1 LRGFDLFCFRLCFIL
16 LLLQLEVCLEDM
28 KRKGFSSEYDPL
40 YTNRWLEVIC
50 ALCGSKSDVDE
61 TSSARSSGQDGQ
73 RLQHP
78 TEEMKTECPA
88 NFLQVNAEVTLPS
101 SAYDD
106 TVKVEHS
113 APVGTEIKTG
123 PFKDEFADTGIA
135 MHSLLLRE
143 QPPMIDRMGKNLG
156 VAAIDTFIE
165 VRRMRTFNHP
175 LSSLVSVSFVADQP
189 FQRANE
195 HFQVIDHQSDI
206 ASVMAA
212 RNVKLSTTQG

>member
-1 LRGFDLFCFRLCFIL
+1 M
-16 LLLQLEVCLEDM
+16 EDM

-50 ALCGSKSDVDE
+50 AVCGSKSDVDE
-61 TSSARSSGQDGQ
+61 TSSARSSGRDGQ

-78 TEEMKTECPA
+78 TEEIRTECPA

-101 SAYDD
+101 SANDD
-106 TVKVEHS
+106 TVNVEHS

-123 PFKDEFADTGIA
+123 PFKYEFVDTGIA

-156 VAAIDTFIE
+156 VVAIDTFIE

-175 LSSLVSVSFVADQP
+175 LCIFCCESTVS
-189 FQRANE
+189 
-195 HFQVIDHQSDI
+195 
-206 ASVMAA
+206 AS
-212 RNVKLSTTQG
+212 